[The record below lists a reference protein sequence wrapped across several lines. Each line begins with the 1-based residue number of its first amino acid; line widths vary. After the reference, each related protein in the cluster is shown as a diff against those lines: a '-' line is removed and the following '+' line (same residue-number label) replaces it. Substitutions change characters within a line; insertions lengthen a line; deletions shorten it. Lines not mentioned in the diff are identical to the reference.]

1 MEVTEF
7 TTNNGRSSLQKF
19 RRHLARAVTECK
31 PNTAANAWLDALL
44 DQALVNIAAD
54 ASLSR
59 VAADT
64 DALSHNSRPELVAE
78 LTRAVSRA
86 TFYGADFKTQLDQ
99 DIDDA
104 IAELAA

>member
-1 MEVTEF
+1 METTDF
-7 TTNNGRSSLQKF
+7 TTADGRGQLQNF
-19 RRHLARAVTECK
+19 RRLLARAVSECK
-31 PNTAANAWLDALL
+31 AHVAANAWLDALL

-59 VAADT
+59 VAADS
-64 DALSHNSRPELVAE
+64 DSLSHNTRPDLIAA
-78 LTRAVSRA
+78 LTKAVSEA
-86 TFYGADFKTQLDQ
+86 SKYGGDYKTQLDQ

>member
-1 MEVTEF
+1 MEITDF
-7 TTNNGRSSLQKF
+7 TTNQGRASLQKF
-19 RRHLARAVTECK
+19 RRLLARAVTECK

-54 ASLSR
+54 ASLAR
-59 VAADT
+59 VAGDT
-64 DALSHNSRPELVAE
+64 DSLSHNSRPELVAE
-78 LTRAVSRA
+78 LTRAVSRSS
-86 TFYGADFKTQLDQ
+86 TYGGDFKTQLDQ